1 MQASKELLAK
11 TFGLN
16 KFQLENW
23 ATLFHITK
31 CWEGL
36 LGEEM
41 GEEKD
46 KRHNVKIFL
55 DSSLASQLF
64 SRLKQ
69 AKSGKKVFSLSPA
82 RSQTKRMY
90 FFGIPSVYC
99 LRVCNPFFFLYF
111 PSQFPR
117 KTRTRISKKGGKER
131 QPAMLAQQ
139 LGEETQ

>member
-64 SRLKQ
+64 SRLRQ

-90 FFGIPSVYC
+90 FFGDPFRLLSSRMQPVLFSLFSFSIP
-99 LRVCNPFFFLYF
+99 
-111 PSQFPR
+111 
-117 KTRTRISKKGGKER
+117 KKNKNKN
-131 QPAMLAQQ
+131 Q
-139 LGEETQ
+139 